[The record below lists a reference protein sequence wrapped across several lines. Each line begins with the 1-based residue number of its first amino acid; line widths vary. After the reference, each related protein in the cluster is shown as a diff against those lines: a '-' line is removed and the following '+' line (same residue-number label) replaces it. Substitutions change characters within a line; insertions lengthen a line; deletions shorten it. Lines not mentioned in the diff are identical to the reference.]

1 MTPHR
6 TKDTGQGPCRK
17 ELDRLDT
24 RQPVGVG
31 AAWRLQQGFSEPA
44 DKGAIRPVRRR
55 PQKIDWRGIDGGLVG
70 PFIAG
75 GPPADFADRTA
86 RHGKAERPLCRP
98 RRRKREIAPDYEF
111 GDLGVKRPLDV
122 DTPPKHATA

>member
-55 PQKIDWRGIDGGLVG
+55 HQKIDWRGIDGGLVG

-75 GPPADFADRTA
+75 DPQANFADRTA
-86 RHGKAERPLCRP
+86 RQGERSEEHTSELQSLMRNSYAVFCLKKQKLQNNP
-98 RRRKREIAPDYEF
+98 
-111 GDLGVKRPLDV
+111 
-122 DTPPKHATA
+122 TAQN